1 MKARHTSRE
10 YALKALFALDFM
22 GFPEDQLQ
30 MPDFFPAVSDEERQA
45 VPEETAAA
53 VHILVSG
60 TLERLNEIDR
70 IISTLSL
77 GRSLERIERVDR
89 CILRISIY
97 QMLCQKNVPAEVVI
111 DEAVKL
117 SLEYSSN
124 VNYKF
129 INGVLDTFRKERL

>member
-1 MKARHTSRE
+1 MSTRHSSRE

-22 GFPEDQLQ
+22 GFPEKQLS
-30 MPDFFPAVSDEERQA
+30 MIDYFPAVSEEERKA

-53 VHILVSG
+53 VQILVSG
-60 TLERLNEIDR
+60 TLERLEEIDT
-70 IISTLSL
+70 IISTLSR
-77 GRSLERIERVDR
+77 GRALERIERVDR
-89 CILRISIY
+89 CILRLSIY
-97 QMLCQKNVPAEVVI
+97 QMLYQKSVPAAVVI

-129 INGVLDTFRKERL
+129 INGLLDTFRKERL